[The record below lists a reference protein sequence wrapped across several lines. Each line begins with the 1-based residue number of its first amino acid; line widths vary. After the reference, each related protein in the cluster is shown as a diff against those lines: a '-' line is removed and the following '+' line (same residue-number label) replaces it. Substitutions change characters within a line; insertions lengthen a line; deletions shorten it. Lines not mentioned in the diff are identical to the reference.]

1 MSNGFNITIITAHK
15 LTRVGAASCTSGYI
29 IIFNKFKLKNGQN
42 QKLFRDV
49 QETDILFYAKLK
61 LY

>member
-29 IIFNKFKLKNGQN
+29 IIFKLKNGQN